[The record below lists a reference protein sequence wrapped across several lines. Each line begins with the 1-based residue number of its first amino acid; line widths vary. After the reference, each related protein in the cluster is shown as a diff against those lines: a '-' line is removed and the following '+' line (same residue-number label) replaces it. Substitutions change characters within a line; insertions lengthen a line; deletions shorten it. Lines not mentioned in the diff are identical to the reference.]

1 MLLSELPFDKHKIS
15 WIQLITK
22 YFKAQDTLNKV
33 TESNCNC
40 FMFLKRLNY
49 DYGFMSCV

>member
-22 YFKAQDTLNKV
+22 YFKTQLINNDLKIRPVKTLPFIKHNV
-33 TESNCNC
+33 SQCC
-40 FMFLKRLNY
+40 
-49 DYGFMSCV
+49 